1 RVGHLVGAQG
11 AAAEGAAP
19 LEGLDEH
26 VRRIV
31 LVAVETADTLVQL
44 AFRVAPDGDE
54 KIIEEAR
61 ELLRA
66 YLGRVLD

>member
-1 RVGHLVGAQG
+1 M
-11 AAAEGAAP
+11 
-19 LEGLDEH
+19 
-26 VRRIV
+26 
-31 LVAVETADTLVQL
+31 QL